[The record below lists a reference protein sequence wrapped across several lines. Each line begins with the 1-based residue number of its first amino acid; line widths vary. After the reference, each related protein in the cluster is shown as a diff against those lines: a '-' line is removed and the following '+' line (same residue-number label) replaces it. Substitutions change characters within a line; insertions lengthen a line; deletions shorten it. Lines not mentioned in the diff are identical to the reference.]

1 MNWKYSAGPVARGR
15 KRVGSAL
22 VFSVVPASL
31 AFVFSPQHS
40 DFCLSSM
47 VSAAHF
53 PVDLIKNILPKAMS
67 GKIRFI
73 GLKAYI

>member
-15 KRVGSAL
+15 KGVGSAL

-31 AFVFSPQHS
+31 AFVFS

-53 PVDLIKNILPKAMS
+53 PVDLIKNILPKALS